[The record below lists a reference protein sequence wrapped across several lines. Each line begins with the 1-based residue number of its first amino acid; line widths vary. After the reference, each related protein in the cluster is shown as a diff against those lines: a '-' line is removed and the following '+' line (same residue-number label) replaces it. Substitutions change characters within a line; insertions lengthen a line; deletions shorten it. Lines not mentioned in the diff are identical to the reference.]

1 MWTLAKLAAC
11 SIERACQYRHMDFS
25 KWNNMD
31 PHLLVGLV
39 NTELRNHSESLED
52 LIKTHDLPEEDLKSK
67 LAEAGYDYRPHQNQ
81 FR

>member
-1 MWTLAKLAAC
+1 
-11 SIERACQYRHMDFS
+11 MDLS
-25 KWNNMD
+25 KWQNMD

-52 LIKTHDLPEEDLKSK
+52 LVKTHDISEEDLIEK
-67 LAEAGYDYRPHQNQ
+67 LQAAGYDYREEQKQ

>member
-1 MWTLAKLAAC
+1 MVSAC
-11 SIERACQYRHMDFS
+11 ECPRMDFS
-25 KWNNMD
+25 KWKGMD

-52 LIKTHDLPEEDLKSK
+52 LVKTHDLPVEDLKGK
-67 LAEAGYDYRPHQNQ
+67 LAEAGYAYRAEQNQ

>member
-1 MWTLAKLAAC
+1 
-11 SIERACQYRHMDFS
+11 
-25 KWNNMD
+25 MD

-52 LIKTHDLPEEDLKSK
+52 LVKTHDLPEEELRLK
-67 LAEAGYDYRPHQNQ
+67 LGEAGYGYRAEQNQ

>member
-1 MWTLAKLAAC
+1 
-11 SIERACQYRHMDFS
+11 MDFS
-25 KWNNMD
+25 KWRGMD

-52 LIKTHDLPEEDLKSK
+52 LLKTHGLPGGELIGK
-67 LAEAGYDYRPHQNQ
+67 LAEAGYVYREEQRQ

>member
-1 MWTLAKLAAC
+1 
-11 SIERACQYRHMDFS
+11 MDFS
-25 KWNNMD
+25 KWKGMD

-52 LIKTHDLPEEDLKSK
+52 LLKTHGLPGDELIGKLK
-67 LAEAGYDYRPHQNQ
+67 EAGYGYREEQKQ

>member
-1 MWTLAKLAAC
+1 
-11 SIERACQYRHMDFS
+11 MDFS
-25 KWNNMD
+25 KYLQMD

-52 LIKTHDLPEEDLKSK
+52 LLKTYDLSETALLEK
-67 LAEAGYDYRPHQNQ
+67 LGSAGYDYRPEQKQ